1 MITHRFTA
9 KSKDVLLGWYPRS
22 RLEMDEDLRRAKRG
36 KFATVKYV
44 YPAPVMA
51 ELRTWFDE
59 EVAARLPAAR
69 VLYWT

>member
-1 MITHRFTA
+1 
-9 KSKDVLLGWYPRS
+9 
-22 RLEMDEDLRRAKRG
+22 
-36 KFATVKYV
+36 VKYV